1 MARYALVIGIAEY
14 VSPSLSRLSKTTN
27 DAEAIAQLLE
37 QYGDFQS
44 VQRLPQRWNKEKN
57 GYEMAAS
64 KVTGA
69 QLGQDLRTFLLEQ
82 ADNNEALI
90 YFSGHGFTISDNLG
104 QQKGYLASSD
114 CQIEFK
120 DNENVEQKYG
130 IPLDSL
136 NDLIQESQLS
146 SLVMLLDCC
155 HSGYFL
161 ERQLIERTLNAFSSQ
176 KDYYLITACRGFE
189 RAGLIKSE
197 EYSIFTSAVVKGLA
211 AENVGSSR
219 RISGDRLFDFVS
231 NELKGSVQEPIRMG
245 WGRSITLVTHPQL
258 DIPTEEKIAFNQENP
273 YRGLYAF
280 ESEQAQYFCGRNEAV
295 RTLIS
300 RLTESRF
307 LALIGYS
314 GSGKSSL
321 VKAGLLPQ
329 LKGDR
334 LPGSSQWAIASF
346 TPGEHPLGKLV
357 DILNRQQQQ
366 NQPQLLFIDQFEEIF
381 TLCQDDEERQAFIRL
396 IVQEVKTAERQTR
409 IILTIRGDFLNKCA
423 DYVEIIT
430 LINSFPPTSF
440 IVPIMSFTELEEAIE
455 KPANLHGVNFEHGL
469 VSQIFADVVNRPGA
483 LPILQY
489 ALKELWRVCIEEPE
503 SPKPLLTHE
512 GYEEIGGVK
521 GALDKRA
528 TILYQSLTT
537 VDQAFARCLFMEL
550 MQLGEAGEVTRRR
563 ASWDRLDAISDSP
576 QQLQRVVGLLAGSQ
590 QRLIITDENTIEVAH
605 EALLSEWKLLNT
617 WIGENLEN
625 IRLSRSLEEDCQE
638 WVQRFNKS
646 DDALLTGANLAV
658 ISEWVNKT
666 QPRLTPLEAEFLHKS
681 LERRDREVQAQL
693 EQERQLRE
701 AAEARAK
708 AEEEKVEQQKAKVK
722 AERQR
727 TQAVAVLA
735 VISIALAGLW
745 VKSEKN
751 KTEVVKIGEANTWIK
766 VSQTLLD
773 ADKQLEALMASM
785 QALQELK
792 KIDGKHTEKLNQLQS
807 IIYKVREHNRLEGH
821 QGSVYGVSLS
831 PDSKI
836 IASGGA
842 DGIIKIWDSNGKFL
856 YDLTHQKEA
865 FWRLQFSHNGKLLA
879 SASTDGT
886 VKLWSLQANKNK
898 LINTLSGHQGLVS
911 DISFSHD
918 DKLIASAGKDGIIK
932 IWNTEV
938 QQKQPKVEN
947 ELNMRDFFLK
957 QGNNNAS
964 EKYEIYSLDFN
975 RYDTSKIVYGG
986 NDGYIRV
993 WNINKSN
1000 RLEIVGKQGEIV
1012 NVVRFSSQANVLAS
1026 ASSSYKGTINI
1037 WNTKITGNKPLVS
1050 FNSNNKASD
1059 NTIDGLDFSHDGHK
1073 LASGGND
1080 ETIKVWNVDR
1090 AIQSPSPREGFLLE
1104 TLKGHTNGVNQLAF
1118 SHDGKTIVSSSDDG
1132 TVRLWLWHLDKR
1144 DNVAPD
1150 AEELLDYSCNFLK
1163 EYLQTNKNIPD
1174 WLFIQSG
1181 MCSISKN

>member
-44 VQRLPQRWNKEKN
+44 VQRLPQRWNKDKN

-189 RAGLIKSE
+189 RAGVIKSE

-211 AENVGSSR
+211 IENASSNSR

-245 WGRSITLVTHPQL
+245 WGRSITLVTYPQL
-258 DIPTEEKIAFNQENP
+258 DIPTGEKIAFNQENP

-280 ESEQAQYFCGRNEAV
+280 ESEQAQYFCGRDEAV
-295 RTLIS
+295 RTLIL
-300 RLTESRF
+300 RLAESRF
-307 LALIGYS
+307 LAVIGYS

-357 DILNRQQQQ
+357 DILAQQQQQ

-381 TLCQDDEERQAFIRL
+381 TLCQDDEERKAFIRL
-396 IVQEVKTAERQTR
+396 IVEEVKTAERQTR

-455 KPANLHGVNFEHGL
+455 KPAKLHGVTFEHGL

-537 VDQAFARCLFMEL
+537 IDQAFARCLFMEL
-550 MQLGEAGEVTRRR
+550 VQLGEAGEVTRRR
-563 ASWDRLDAISDSP
+563 ASWDRLEAISDSP

-590 QRLIITDENTIEVAH
+590 QRLIITDRDTVEVAH

-617 WIGENLEN
+617 WITENLEN

-638 WVQRFNKS
+638 WLQRFNKS
-646 DDALLTGANLAV
+646 DEALLAGAKLAV

-666 QPRLTPLEAEFLHKS
+666 QPRLTSLEAEFLYKS
-681 LERRDREVQAQL
+681 LERRDREIQAQL
-693 EQERQLRE
+693 QQERQLRE
-701 AAEARAK
+701 VAEARAN
-708 AEEEKVEQQKAKVK
+708 AEAEKVKQEKAKVK

-727 TQAVAVLA
+727 TQTFAVLG
-735 VISIALAGLW
+735 VVLIALAWLW
-745 VKSEKN
+745 FKSEKN
-751 KTEVVKIGEANTWIK
+751 NAEVKRGEVNTWIK
-766 VSQTLLD
+766 LSQSLFED
-773 ADKQLEALMASM
+773 NRQIEALMASV
-785 QALQELK
+785 QAIQRLK
-792 KIDGKHTEKLNQLQS
+792 KIDEKDPEQMRQLQS
-807 IIYKVREHNRLEGH
+807 IIYKVREHNRLEGKQDKVWGVSFSPDGKNIASASSDQKIKFWSS
-821 QGSVYGVSLS
+821 QGQLLDTVPGHIGVYGS
-831 PDSKI
+831 I
-836 IASGGA
+836 
-842 DGIIKIWDSNGKFL
+842 
-856 YDLTHQKEA
+856 
-865 FWRLQFSHNGKLLA
+865 RFSDDGKLLA
-879 SASTDGT
+879 SGSEDKI
-886 VKLWSLQANKNK
+886 VKLWKIEGKKVKFLKNFPDHEQVVSDVAFSSKNK
-898 LINTLSGHQGLVS
+898 LIASSSFDGSIFIRHIDSMETIRLKFLKQPEYKIYSLEFNPNDDSIIFYSGNDSNVRLWNLKNS
-911 DISFSHD
+911 DIDKNNNTVGFHAHDVVVQIVRFNIKDNILASGDSKGWIKLWDLKDGKLNNIGIIKAHD
-918 DKLIASAGKDGIIK
+918 DKIFA
-932 IWNTEV
+932 
-938 QQKQPKVEN
+938 
-947 ELNMRDFFLK
+947 
-957 QGNNNAS
+957 
-964 EKYEIYSLDFN
+964 
-975 RYDTSKIVYGG
+975 
-986 NDGYIRV
+986 
-993 WNINKSN
+993 
-1000 RLEIVGKQGEIV
+1000 
-1012 NVVRFSSQANVLAS
+1012 
-1026 ASSSYKGTINI
+1026 
-1037 WNTKITGNKPLVS
+1037 
-1050 FNSNNKASD
+1050 
-1059 NTIDGLDFSHDGHK
+1059 LDFSHDGK
-1073 LASGGND
+1073 YLASSGTD
-1080 ETIKVWNVDR
+1080 ETVKVWEVDK
-1090 AIQSPSPREGFLLE
+1090 AIKIFKERKSTLRQTFREP
-1104 TLKGHTNGVNQLAF
+1104 LKGHTAIVNRLEF
-1118 SHDGKTIVSSSDDG
+1118 SPDGEVIASASDDR
-1132 TVRLWLWHLDKR
+1132 TVRLWRWKLDQKT
-1144 DNVAPD
+1144 NANPQWKT
-1150 AEELLDYSCNFLK
+1150 LLDYSCNFL
-1163 EYLQTNKNIPD
+1163 EDYLRTSKNIPA
-1174 WLFIQSG
+1174 WLNENSDS
-1181 MCSISKN
+1181 CVYK